1 MLTDLLPLRQA
12 FGPGSGP
19 PTTGAGGD
27 DDAGL
32 LLRTALGAIL
42 EGGASSER
50 LEGVTSA
57 IKGLMGTVVT
67 VAGAVGDMVDEWQ
80 DEVLGVLEQ
89 APMVGVAFTLIK
101 KLVGRGKMATVRF
114 SS

>member
-1 MLTDLLPLRQA
+1 
-12 FGPGSGP
+12 
-19 PTTGAGGD
+19 
-27 DDAGL
+27 

-114 SS
+114 SSECESYVMLFCDHPHPLLHLSFAY